1 MNPMNRKYSI
11 LLTCCL
17 AVGFAAMTVYPRLS
31 DINKETVLMQTIV
44 QSLARYH
51 YSPSELDDEFSSGVF
66 EAFLNEIDGARLFFT
81 QEEIDELEKFRFE
94 IDDQALAGDYKFF
107 EEVTYQW
114 EAHRQR
120 AQNWYQSILSEPLN
134 LNDNESFSRL
144 SDEDQWTAN
153 DQELENYW
161 RRYIE
166 RDLLNR
172 IVNRQEQIKK
182 DTTGLE
188 MPTFAELEA
197 EYRGKILENFDD
209 WFERMNRTTRDQLVS
224 RYLNSMT
231 TAHDPHTS
239 YFAPREREN
248 FDIRF
253 RGRLEG
259 IGATLTLEDDYTKV
273 TMVVVGGPAWSG
285 KELEED
291 DLIMAV
297 RQEDEE
303 EAVDVK
309 GMILDDVVGMIRGPK
324 GTTVHLTVKKPEG
337 EVKQISIVRDVVV
350 LDERFARSLVI
361 PGDEAGQDIGYIWLP
376 SFYADFQDE
385 NGRFSSIDVAKELE
399 KLTEAG
405 VDGIILDL
413 RNNGGGSLSD
423 VVDMSGFFIP
433 EGPIVQVEG
442 RGGRIQTQA
451 DSDNSVLYD
460 GPLVVMVNQSSASAS
475 EILAAAMQ
483 DYQRAVIV
491 GSEQTFGKGTVQ
503 RFMDLDRTLPGHG
516 EVKPLGSMK
525 LTTQKF
531 FRINGGSTQLRG
543 VSSDIVLP
551 NAYTYLESGEQKQA
565 NPLEWT
571 EIDAADF
578 EQNVFRI
585 SARTMNELRQR
596 SQQRV
601 TQNGTFAQIDEN
613 AQRIKRLR
621 DRDVFSLNY
630 DTYLEEDQTRRQEAE
645 QYEELFEE
653 VVNGGIRNLEA
664 DMPSIELDDSR
675 IARNEDFVDKVS
687 RDVYIEESMNI
698 IFDLIELQQ

>member
-1 MNPMNRKYSI
+1 MNRKYSI
-11 LLTCCL
+11 LLTCCM
-17 AVGFAAMTVYPRLS
+17 AVGFAAMTVFPRLS
-31 DINKETVLMQTIV
+31 SLDKETVLMQTVV

-51 YSPSELDDEFSSGVF
+51 YAPSEVDDDFSSGVF
-66 EAFLNEIDGARLFFT
+66 ETFLNEIDGPRLFFT
-81 QEEIDELEKFRFE
+81 QQEVDKLEAYRYTL
-94 IDDQALAGDYKFF
+94 DDQAKAGDYKFF
-107 EEVTYQW
+107 EDIMDQW
-114 EAHRQR
+114 AANRER
-120 AQNWYQSILSEPLN
+120 AQGWYREILAKPLDLNDAETYTRLTDEDKWN
-134 LNDNESFSRL
+134 LNEESL
-144 SDEDQWTAN
+144 QT
-153 DQELENYW
+153 YW
-161 RRYIE
+161 RKYIE

-188 MPTFAELEA
+188 MPSFEELEK
-197 EYRGKILENFDD
+197 EYREKILENYDD
-209 WFERMNRTTRDQLVS
+209 WFERMGRTTRDQMVS

-259 IGATLTLEDDYTKV
+259 IGATLTIEDDYTKV
-273 TMVVVGGPAWSG
+273 TSVVVGGPAWSA

-309 GMILDDVVGMIRGPK
+309 GMVLDDVVGMIRGPK
-324 GTTVHLTVKKPEG
+324 GTTVFLTIKKPEG

-350 LDERFARSLVI
+350 LDERFARSLII
-361 PGDEAGQDIGYIWLP
+361 PSGEEDQEIGYIWLP

-385 NGRFSSIDVAKELE
+385 NGRFCSIDVAKELE
-399 KLTEAG
+399 KLKAAN

-413 RNNGGGSLSD
+413 RNNGGGSLKD

-442 RGGRIQTQA
+442 RGGRIQKQ
-451 DSDNSVLYD
+451 DDKDNTVQYA

-503 RFMDLDRTLPGHG
+503 RFIDLDRALPGHTD
-516 EVKPLGSMK
+516 VKPLGSMK

-531 FRINGGSTQLRG
+531 FRINGGSTQLKG

-551 NAYTYLESGEQKQA
+551 NAYTYIESGEQRQA

-571 EIDAADF
+571 EIDAADY
-578 EQNVFRI
+578 EQDVFRI
-585 SARTMNELRQR
+585 SPKTMKELRKR
-596 SQQRV
+596 SQKRLLNNEV
-601 TQNGTFAQIDEN
+601 FTQIDEN
-613 AQRIKRLR
+613 AKRIKRLR
-621 DRDVFSLNY
+621 DREVYSLDY
-630 DTYLEEDQTRRQEAE
+630 ETYLADDQNRREEAKKF
-645 QYEELFEE
+645 EELFDE
-653 VVNGGIRNLEA
+653 VVNEDIRNPQA
-664 DMPSIELDDSR
+664 DLADIEVDESR
-675 IARNEDFVDKVS
+675 IARNKDFMDKVS
-687 RDVYIEESMNI
+687 RDVYIEESINI
-698 IFDLIELQQ
+698 LYDLIELQN